1 MRPYTAAYTL
11 TDSRLSL
18 SAHSPRRTI
27 ATAQVLYHR
36 FHLFFPLKDV
46 AVQDVSVACLLVSS
60 KLEDTLKKLRD
71 IQIAA
76 FQVRAAHE
84 GLQQGAL
91 AEPDPAALEAD
102 RAKLI
107 GVERL
112 ILETISFNFNLRSNA
127 AYATRHATSSASQNQ
142 DTFAYVVKL
151 GKAMR
156 GACAHCSLDFSSVRA
171 LAELRL

>member
-1 MRPYTAAYTL
+1 MGLRVSAFFQCL
-11 TDSRLSL
+11 T
-18 SAHSPRRTI
+18 PRGGP
-27 ATAQVLYHR
+27 AELALADPP
-36 FHLFFPLKDV
+36 FLPSS
-46 AVQDVSVACLLVSS
+46 QDVSVACLLVSS

-84 GLQQGAL
+84 GLHAGGAL
-91 AEPDPAALEAD
+91 AEPDPAVLEAD

-127 AYATRHATSSASQNQ
+127 AYATRDATSSASQNQ

-156 GACAHCSLDFSSVRA
+156 GACAQLYIQLDV
-171 LAELRL
+171 AEL